1 MLNQKIIYAF
11 AYYYKYVSEELFT
24 WFSRE
29 SKRLLKEN
37 TELANNWVN
46 YIRKLIIFES

>member
-11 AYYYKYVSEELFT
+11 AYYYRYFSEEFFT

-29 SKRLLKEN
+29 SKRLLKEY
-37 TELANNWVN
+37 TELVNDWVN
-46 YIRKLIIFES
+46 YFWKLIISES

>member
-11 AYYYKYVSEELFT
+11 AYYYRYFSEEFFT

-37 TELANNWVN
+37 TELANDWVN